1 MFDLKP
7 LSKDAVESA
16 LVKAER
22 YRLLNEPAEA
32 ESICLDV
39 LEVEPQNQQ
48 AQVMLI
54 LALSDQAVDGGGAA
68 ARAHQLAGQLENEYE
83 RFYYSGLVAER
94 RARAHLQRGGVAL
107 HGVYDWLM
115 DALDCFQRAE
125 AVRPA
130 GNDDAIL
137 RWNTCVRVLQKH
149 SELKPSA
156 DMREE
161 PLLLE

>member
-7 LSKDAVESA
+7 LSRDAVESA
-16 LVKAER
+16 LSKAER
-22 YRLLNEPAEA
+22 YRLLHEPAEA

-39 LEVEPQNQQ
+39 LEIDPQNQQ
-48 AQVMLI
+48 AQVMLL
-54 LALSDQAVDGGGAA
+54 LALSDQAGEAGAAA
-68 ARAHQLAGQLENEYE
+68 ARAQQLASQLQNEYE
-83 RFYYSGLVAER
+83 RLYYSGLVAER
-94 RARAHLQRGGVAL
+94 RARAHLQRGGAAL

-137 RWNTCVRVLQKH
+137 RWNTCVRVLQQH
-149 SELKPSA
+149 PELKPSSE
-156 DMREE
+156 MREE